1 MPRSGPSPGSGAA
14 APPRGTPYADEATI
28 MRAWEDFLAGVDS
41 HPPVRNVVVN
51 SWRRSL
57 ESGVDAHGSSAPLA
71 VRDDGLHHLRIQNR
85 DLLAAASG
93 TLAEAIDLF
102 IGTGSIMLVTDPSG
116 IVLSTVGDRATI
128 ESGREIHLEPGG
140 AWNEFVAGT
149 NGIGTALITK
159 QPVLVHATEHFCAGV
174 KTWTCAAAPIRDPI
188 DGSLIGLLDISGPRQ
203 TFQRHN
209 LALAVVAA
217 RQVEWAMADQARQER
232 MKLLEACVAKL
243 PSWMEDGI
251 IAVDRKG
258 RVVHMSDRARN
269 LLEHGSGPT
278 SLVLDKDARIANLD
292 PAGWPA
298 EWMKPLSADGENLG
312 ALLVIPAKP
321 RRAAKAGAVRHEA
334 DATRNSFAGIVG
346 ASVAVRTAID
356 RARRLAGRRAPV
368 LIEGETGTGK
378 ELFAR
383 AIHGEG
389 ATSPSEPFVAFNCG
403 AVSKELVSSE
413 LFGYVRGA
421 FTGAA
426 TEGRLG
432 RFELAHG
439 GTLCL
444 DEIGELPLDLQPYLL
459 RVLEEGIVYRV
470 GDSEPRHVNVRLIAM
485 TNRNLRDEVAAGR
498 FRQDLYY
505 RIGVTTVRI
514 PPLRERTG
522 DTDLL
527 VPHFNELLSRRHDL
541 TPKQFDAAVLEAF
554 RHHDWPG
561 NVRELRNVIESLLL
575 MSDEPLITLADLPP
589 DIAPVPAIPSP
600 APVTS
605 LESLE
610 HKAIEAAIAS
620 HSGNLTN
627 AARALGISRTTLYRK
642 MEQYGLERY

>member
-1 MPRSGPSPGSGAA
+1 
-14 APPRGTPYADEATI
+14 
-28 MRAWEDFLAGVDS
+28 
-41 HPPVRNVVVN
+41 
-51 SWRRSL
+51 
-57 ESGVDAHGSSAPLA
+57 
-71 VRDDGLHHLRIQNR
+71 
-85 DLLAAASG
+85 
-93 TLAEAIDLF
+93 
-102 IGTGSIMLVTDPSG
+102 
-116 IVLSTVGDRATI
+116 
-128 ESGREIHLEPGG
+128 
-140 AWNEFVAGT
+140 
-149 NGIGTALITK
+149 
-159 QPVLVHATEHFCAGV
+159 
-174 KTWTCAAAPIRDPI
+174 
-188 DGSLIGLLDISGPRQ
+188 
-203 TFQRHN
+203 
-209 LALAVVAA
+209 
-217 RQVEWAMADQARQER
+217 
-232 MKLLEACVAKL
+232 
-243 PSWMEDGI
+243 
-251 IAVDRKG
+251 
-258 RVVHMSDRARN
+258 
-269 LLEHGSGPT
+269 
-278 SLVLDKDARIANLD
+278 
-292 PAGWPA
+292 
-298 EWMKPLSADGENLG
+298 
-312 ALLVIPAKP
+312 
-321 RRAAKAGAVRHEA
+321 
-334 DATRNSFAGIVG
+334 
-346 ASVAVRTAID
+346 
-356 RARRLAGRRAPV
+356 
-368 LIEGETGTGK
+368 
-378 ELFAR
+378 
-383 AIHGEG
+383 
-389 ATSPSEPFVAFNCG
+389 
-403 AVSKELVSSE
+403 VSKELVSSE

-541 TPKQFDAAVLEAF
+541 APKRFDPAVLEAF
-554 RHHDWPG
+554 RHHNWPG
-561 NVRELRNVIESLLL
+561 NVRELRNVIESLAL

-589 DIAPVPAIPSP
+589 DIVPPPAAPSA

>member
-1 MPRSGPSPGSGAA
+1 MPKTGNGATMPPRAA
-14 APPRGTPYADEATI
+14 AHADEASI
-28 MRAWEDFLAGVDS
+28 MRAWEDFLAGVDN

-57 ESGVDAHGSSAPLA
+57 ESGVNAHGSSAPLA
-71 VRDDGLHHLRIQNR
+71 VRDDGLHHLRIRNR
-85 DLLAAASG
+85 DLLTAAAG
-93 TLAEAIDLF
+93 TLAEAVDLF
-102 IGTGSIMLVTDPSG
+102 IGTGSIMLVTDPEG
-116 IVLSTVGDRATI
+116 VVLTTVGDRATL
-128 ESGREIHLEPGG
+128 EAGREIHLEPGG
-140 AWNEFVAGT
+140 AWHESVAGT
-149 NGIGTALITK
+149 NGIGTALVTR

-174 KTWTCAAAPIRDPI
+174 KSWTCAAAPIRDPI
-188 DGSLIGLLDISGPRQ
+188 DGSLVGLLDISGPRQ

-232 MKLLEACVAKL
+232 VKLLEACVAKL
-243 PSWMEDGI
+243 PTWVEDGI

-258 RVVHMSDRARN
+258 RVLHMSERARG
-269 LLEHGSGPT
+269 LLEHATGPARV
-278 SLVLDKDARIANLD
+278 VLDRESRVASLD
-292 PAGWPA
+292 PSCWPA
-298 EWMKPLSADGENLG
+298 EWTKPLTVDGENLG

-321 RRAAKAGAVRHEA
+321 RRAAKSAGSRHEG
-334 DATRNSFAGIVG
+334 DARRGSFASIVG
-346 ASVAVRTAID
+346 SSPAVQGAID

-389 ATSPSEPFVAFNCG
+389 ASSPSDPFVAFNCG
-403 AVSKELVSSE
+403 AVSKELVASE

-426 TEGRLG
+426 NEGRLG
-432 RFELAHG
+432 RFELANG

-470 GDSEPRHVNVRLIAM
+470 GDSEPRHVDVRLIAM

-505 RIGVTTVRI
+505 RISVTTVRI
-514 PPLRERTG
+514 PPLRDRAG

-527 VPHFNELLSRRHDL
+527 VPHFNDLLARRHDL
-541 TPKQFDAAVLEAF
+541 APKRFEPAVMDALR
-554 RHHDWPG
+554 RHSWPG
-561 NVRELRNVIESLLL
+561 NVRELRNVVESLLL
-575 MSDEPLITLADLPP
+575 MSDGETVTLADLPP
-589 DIAPVPAIPSP
+589 DIVPAP
-600 APVTS
+600 AEPAAVHRLDQ
-605 LESLE
+605 LERQ
-610 HKAIEAAIAS
+610 AIEATIAA
-620 HSGNLTN
+620 HTGNLTS
-627 AARALGISRTTLYRK
+627 AARELGISRTTLYRK
-642 MEQYGLERY
+642 MEQYGLERYQ

>member
-1 MPRSGPSPGSGAA
+1 
-14 APPRGTPYADEATI
+14 
-28 MRAWEDFLAGVDS
+28 
-41 HPPVRNVVVN
+41 
-51 SWRRSL
+51 
-57 ESGVDAHGSSAPLA
+57 
-71 VRDDGLHHLRIQNR
+71 
-85 DLLAAASG
+85 
-93 TLAEAIDLF
+93 
-102 IGTGSIMLVTDPSG
+102 
-116 IVLSTVGDRATI
+116 
-128 ESGREIHLEPGG
+128 
-140 AWNEFVAGT
+140 
-149 NGIGTALITK
+149 
-159 QPVLVHATEHFCAGV
+159 
-174 KTWTCAAAPIRDPI
+174 
-188 DGSLIGLLDISGPRQ
+188 
-203 TFQRHN
+203 
-209 LALAVVAA
+209 
-217 RQVEWAMADQARQER
+217 
-232 MKLLEACVAKL
+232 
-243 PSWMEDGI
+243 
-251 IAVDRKG
+251 
-258 RVVHMSDRARN
+258 
-269 LLEHGSGPT
+269 
-278 SLVLDKDARIANLD
+278 
-292 PAGWPA
+292 
-298 EWMKPLSADGENLG
+298 MKPLSVDGENLG
-312 ALLVIPAKP
+312 AVLVIPAKP
-321 RRAAKAGAVRHEA
+321 RRAAKTAAIRHEA
-334 DATRNSFAGIVG
+334 DATRNSFAGIIG

-368 LIEGETGTGK
+368 LIEGETGTG
-378 ELFAR
+378 R
-383 AIHGEG
+383 AFRPRHPWRGC
-389 ATSPSEPFVAFNCG
+389 TSPSEPFVAFNCG

-432 RFELAHG
+432 RFELADG

-541 TPKQFDAAVLEAF
+541 TPRQFDPAAMEAF

-561 NVRELRNVIESLLL
+561 NVRELRNVIESPLL
-575 MSDEPLITLADLPP
+575 MSDEPPITLADLPS
-589 DIAPVPAIPSP
+589 DIVPASAIPSA

-642 MEQYGLERY
+642 MDSMAWSVIEPQIQGLPSSIAFD

>member
-1 MPRSGPSPGSGAA
+1 MPKTGIGAKQSPRSAIH
-14 APPRGTPYADEATI
+14 ADEASI
-28 MRAWEDFLAGVDS
+28 MRAWEDFLAGVDDQ
-41 HPPVRNVVVN
+41 PPVRNVVVN

-57 ESGVDAHGSSAPLA
+57 ESGVDAHGCSAPLA
-71 VRDDGLHHLRIQNR
+71 VRDDGLHHLRIRNR
-85 DLLAAASG
+85 DLLTAAAG

-116 IVLSTVGDRATI
+116 VVLTTVGDRATL
-128 ESGREIHLEPGG
+128 EAGREIHLEPGG
-140 AWNEFVAGT
+140 NWQESAAGT
-149 NGIGTALITK
+149 NGIGTALITR
-159 QPVLVHATEHFCAGV
+159 QPVLVHASEHFCAGV
-174 KTWTCAAAPIRDPI
+174 KSWTCAAAPIRDPI

-232 MKLLEACVAKL
+232 VKLLEACVAKL
-243 PSWMEDGI
+243 PTWVEDGI

-258 RVVHMSDRARN
+258 RVLHVSDRART

-278 SLVLDKDARIANLD
+278 RLVLDKESRITSLD
-292 PAGWPA
+292 TTGWPA
-298 EWMKPLSADGENLG
+298 EWMKPLDVDGENLG

-321 RRAAKAGAVRHEA
+321 RRSSAKVPAARHEG
-334 DATRNSFAGIVG
+334 DPGRDSFAAIVG
-346 ASVAVRTAID
+346 ASPAVRVAVD

-383 AIHGEG
+383 AIHGES
-389 ATSPSEPFVAFNCG
+389 AVSPSDPFIAFNCG
-403 AVSKELVSSE
+403 AVSKELVASE

-426 TEGRLG
+426 SEGRLG
-432 RFELAHG
+432 RFELADG

-470 GDSEPRHVNVRLIAM
+470 GDSEPRRVNVRLIAM

-498 FRQDLYY
+498 FRQDLFY
-505 RIGVTTVRI
+505 RISVTTVRI
-514 PPLRERTG
+514 PPLRDREG

-527 VPHFNELLSRRHDL
+527 VPHFNQLLSRRHDL
-541 TPKQFDAAVLEAF
+541 PPKRFEPAVLDAL
-554 RHHDWPG
+554 RHHSWPG
-561 NVRELRNVIESLLL
+561 NVRELRNVVESLLL
-575 MSDEPLITLADLPP
+575 MSDEDTITVADLPP
-589 DIAPVPAIPSP
+589 DIAPP
-600 APVTS
+600 APAEPAAGNK
-605 LESLE
+605 LETLE
-610 HKAIEAAIAS
+610 RQAIETTIAA
-620 HSGNLTN
+620 HTGNLTT
-627 AARALGISRTTLYRK
+627 AAKALGISRTTLYRK
-642 MEQYGLERY
+642 MEHYGLERYQ